1 MTGAATGFFWHERCF
16 WHDPGAIGVFSAPGE
31 FLQPQPASESPESK
45 RRLKNLLEVSGLIDE
60 LAVCKPPPAS
70 REDLERFHT
79 TRYLDALAAGDAG
92 RGGDGG
98 DCAPYLPGS
107 MAAASQSAGLAVGAV
122 EAVATGELSQAY
134 ALCRPPG
141 HHAEAD
147 RGRGFCLLG
156 NIPVAVMRARALGQ
170 VGRVAILDWDVHHGN
185 GQQGAF
191 WNTPEVLT
199 ISLHQAGNYPLETG
213 EFAEQGGA
221 AALGTDLNLP
231 LPPGCG
237 IGAYEYAMDTL
248 VLPAIEAF
256 APELI
261 VVACGY
267 DACAKDPL
275 GKMLLN
281 TAVKAGFDETIM
293 LDPEGYVAEA
303 SAANVFLVRDGVLH
317 TPEVTSCLQGITR
330 DSVIRLA
337 REGLGLEVVERRIT
351 RDELYIADEA
361 FLTGTAAEIL
371 PLRELDGRH
380 IGARIGG
387 PAVGA
392 PIADGSV
399 TARLQ
404 SLYRRLVRGELEAD
418 LAAFGAWLTPV

>member
-107 MAAASQSAGLAVGAV
+107 LAAASQSAGLAVGAV

-191 WNTPEVLT
+191 WDDPEVLT
-199 ISLHQAGNYPLETG
+199 VSLHQAGNYPLDTG
-213 EFAEQGGA
+213 EFEEQGGA

-281 TAVKAGFDETIM
+281 SAAFAGMTARVKALAERVCQGRLVLVHEGGYS
-293 LDPEGYVAEA
+293 EGYVPLCGHAVIQTLAGSDIRVPDPQDDEIAAWGYQALQPHQRALIDGWREA
-303 SAANVFLVRDGVLH
+303 WARAG
-317 TPEVTSCLQGITR
+317 
-330 DSVIRLA
+330 RL
-337 REGLGLEVVERRIT
+337 
-351 RDELYIADEA
+351 
-361 FLTGTAAEIL
+361 
-371 PLRELDGRH
+371 
-380 IGARIGG
+380 
-387 PAVGA
+387 
-392 PIADGSV
+392 
-399 TARLQ
+399 
-404 SLYRRLVRGELEAD
+404 
-418 LAAFGAWLTPV
+418 

>member
-1 MTGAATGFFWHERCF
+1 MSEPTGFYWHERCF

-60 LAVCKPPPAS
+60 LAVRKAPPAG

-79 TRYLDALAAGDAG
+79 ARYLDALEAGDRE

-98 DCAPYLPGS
+98 DCAPYTPGS
-107 MAAASQSAGLAVGAV
+107 LAAARQSAGLAMAAV
-122 EAVATGELSQAY
+122 EAVATGELANAY

-156 NIPVAVMRARALGQ
+156 NVPLAVMRARALGQ

-185 GQQGAF
+185 GQQTAF
-191 WNTPEVLT
+191 YAEPEVLT
-199 ISLHQAGNYPLETG
+199 VSIHQAGNFPLETG
-213 EFAEQGGA
+213 EFAERGSGA
-221 AALGTDLNLP
+221 GEGANVNLP

-237 IGAYEYAMDTL
+237 LGAYEYAMGEL

-281 TAVKAGFDETIM
+281 SRAFGDMTRQLKSLAERLCDGRLVMIHEGGYS
-293 LDPEGYVAEA
+293 EGYAPLCGHAVIQALA
-303 SAANVFLVRDGVLH
+303 GSAI
-317 TPEVTSCLQGITR
+317 EVPDPQNDEIAAWAYQALQ
-330 DSVIRLA
+330 
-337 REGLGLEVVERRIT
+337 
-351 RDELYIADEA
+351 
-361 FLTGTAAEIL
+361 
-371 PLRELDGRH
+371 PHQRELIDGWQQQ
-380 IGARIGG
+380 
-387 PAVGA
+387 
-392 PIADGSV
+392 
-399 TARLQ
+399 L
-404 SLYRRLVRGELEAD
+404 
-418 LAAFGAWLTPV
+418 FGKNA